1 MKFDDA
7 LSALGRQMNVPAL
20 AFNDDGVCR
29 MVFDGALVVDCER
42 VAGSDEAA
50 WLYAVV
56 ASLPAE
62 REAVLMR
69 LLEANL
75 FGAETGEASLA
86 LDSVAGEILLQ
97 QKVDTAAM
105 NDAVFA
111 ATLERFVHVLEY
123 WRGELAAMPSG
134 AVADGLAHAL
144 PGGGMMRV

>member
-7 LSALGRQMNVPAL
+7 LSALGRQMNVAAL
-20 AFNDDGVCR
+20 AFNDAGVCR
-29 MVFDGALVVDCER
+29 MVFDRELVVDCER

-75 FGAETGEASLA
+75 FGAETGDASLA
-86 LDSVAGEILLQ
+86 IDSVMSEILLQ

-105 NDAVFA
+105 DDTAFA
-111 ATLERFVHVLEY
+111 AAVERFVHVLEC
-123 WRGELAAMPSG
+123 WREELAAMPSG
-134 AVADGLAHAL
+134 GAADGLSHAL
-144 PGGGMMRV
+144 PGEGMMRV